1 MKTPQ
6 NPYRCILGR
15 VQSEVTDLDAIKRNG
30 WQGQHILVIAEHDE
44 RIDLFE
50 REIIRRIG
58 DRLYGSRT
66 SGGRHG

>member
-15 VQSEVTDLDAIKRNG
+15 VQPKVTDLDAIKRNG

-44 RIDLFE
+44 RIDVFE

>member
-6 NPYRCILGR
+6 NSYRCILGR
-15 VQSEVTDLDAIKRNG
+15 VQPEVTDLDAIKRNG

-44 RIDLFE
+44 RIDVFE

>member
-6 NPYRCILGR
+6 NPYRCNLGR
-15 VQSEVTDLDAIKRNG
+15 VQPEVTDLDAIKRNG

-44 RIDLFE
+44 RIDVFE

>member
-1 MKTPQ
+1 MKTPE

-15 VQSEVTDLDAIKRNG
+15 VQPEVTDIDAIKRNG

-44 RIDLFE
+44 RIDVFE

>member
-6 NPYRCILGR
+6 NPYRCILGL
-15 VQSEVTDLDAIKRNG
+15 VQPEVTDLDAIKRNG

-44 RIDLFE
+44 RIDVFE

>member
-1 MKTPQ
+1 MKTPHH
-6 NPYRCILGR
+6 PYRCALGSIQPIA
-15 VQSEVTDLDAIKRNG
+15 VDAEAVKRNG

-58 DRLYGSRT
+58 DRLYGSRA